1 MNRSAAERA
10 LLVAVHAGLA
20 LVLLT
25 PLVWAPE
32 TYHPFAV
39 AKAVYARSLIAVTFA
54 LWALLALW
62 APRWRAPPSALLAA
76 LAASLAVAAL
86 SAWLGVS
93 PQRSFWSTYSRMDGL
108 VDSAHWFALALVLAG
123 TLRGADGWNR
133 LLNANLVVGLV
144 AAVVT
149 IMRFHLPEAPILG
162 ALPPEVRYPRISAT
176 TGNPTFLGAY
186 MQVIA
191 LLAAGYLARS
201 WCATAMPPSPAP
213 RPVGG
218 KRRKTRRRAP
228 PPARTSAG
236 PARLFWGV
244 TMVCAL
250 YALVLTGSVGALAG
264 LGAGAGVAAALYAWL
279 GRSPR
284 ARRHGRLSLGALG
297 AAGLALALALGVR
310 AAGSGGADTYRPAFD
325 NIMLERATS
334 VERIGN
340 TLGPR
345 LRNWRSGLLAFAERP
360 VLGWGT
366 GNYFAGSARHVSAR
380 EQGNQVNDHAHNL
393 PIEEAATKGIAGL
406 AAYFLLWGFTGA
418 AVLRRVRT
426 AWPREQAL
434 AIFAGA
440 ALAGWFVQSQTLFY
454 SPSTWLQ
461 HMLLLGFAMHL
472 DAAQRESDRGAG
484 VLRRLA
490 ARTALQ
496 ARAAL
501 ARRPALARRASLAVR
516 TALAM
521 GAVALAGG
529 SLATSHA
536 GYTGA
541 AAIFE
546 AEFSGDFMVNLERSM
561 RAFEPLANGPRA
573 ILFNNVT
580 ANWPVLAANHPGEAE
595 RLLRWSREEAA
606 AALAAEPQSWVIHHA
621 LTRLY
626 RQFATRDA
634 RYAELAQRHFERSLE
649 LAPNLDPL
657 ELPPARL
664 P

>member
-1 MNRSAAERA
+1 M
-10 LLVAVHAGLA
+10 
-20 LVLLT
+20 
-25 PLVWAPE
+25 
-32 TYHPFAV
+32 
-39 AKAVYARSLIAVTFA
+39 
-54 LWALLALW
+54 
-62 APRWRAPPSALLAA
+62 
-76 LAASLAVAAL
+76 
-86 SAWLGVS
+86 
-93 PQRSFWSTYSRMDGL
+93 
-108 VDSAHWFALALVLAG
+108 
-123 TLRGADGWNR
+123 
-133 LLNANLVVGLV
+133 
-144 AAVVT
+144 
-149 IMRFHLPEAPILG
+149 
-162 ALPPEVRYPRISAT
+162 
-176 TGNPTFLGAY
+176 
-186 MQVIA
+186 
-191 LLAAGYLARS
+191 
-201 WCATAMPPSPAP
+201 
-213 RPVGG
+213 
-218 KRRKTRRRAP
+218 
-228 PPARTSAG
+228 
-236 PARLFWGV
+236 
-244 TMVCAL
+244 
-250 YALVLTGSVGALAG
+250 
-264 LGAGAGVAAALYAWL
+264 
-279 GRSPR
+279 
-284 ARRHGRLSLGALG
+284 
-297 AAGLALALALGVR
+297 
-310 AAGSGGADTYRPAFD
+310 
-325 NIMLERATS
+325 
-334 VERIGN
+334 
-340 TLGPR
+340 
-345 LRNWRSGLLAFAERP
+345 RNWRSGLLAFAERP

-426 AWPREQAL
+426 AGPREQAL

-484 VLRRLA
+484 MPTRWGAPFAALRRLA
-490 ARTALQ
+490 ARTTLS
-496 ARAAL
+496 ARAS
-501 ARRPALARRASLAVR
+501 RAVR
-516 TALAM
+516 TALTM
-521 GAVALAGG
+521 GAVGLAGG

-606 AALAAEPQSWVIHHA
+606 GALAAEPQSWVIHHA

-626 RQFATRDA
+626 RQFATTDPS
-634 RYAELAQRHFERSLE
+634 YADLAQIHFERSLE

>member
-39 AKAVYARSLIAVTFA
+39 GKAVYARSLIAVTFA

-62 APRWRAPPSALLAA
+62 APRWRAPPSAILAA

-228 PPARTSAG
+228 HRRGLRPDLRGCS
-236 PARLFWGV
+236 
-244 TMVCAL
+244 
-250 YALVLTGSVGALAG
+250 GA
-264 LGAGAGVAAALYAWL
+264 
-279 GRSPR
+279 
-284 ARRHGRLSLGALG
+284 
-297 AAGLALALALGVR
+297 
-310 AAGSGGADTYRPAFD
+310 
-325 NIMLERATS
+325 
-334 VERIGN
+334 
-340 TLGPR
+340 
-345 LRNWRSGLLAFAERP
+345 
-360 VLGWGT
+360 
-366 GNYFAGSARHVSAR
+366 
-380 EQGNQVNDHAHNL
+380 
-393 PIEEAATKGIAGL
+393 
-406 AAYFLLWGFTGA
+406 
-418 AVLRRVRT
+418 
-426 AWPREQAL
+426 
-434 AIFAGA
+434 
-440 ALAGWFVQSQTLFY
+440 
-454 SPSTWLQ
+454 
-461 HMLLLGFAMHL
+461 
-472 DAAQRESDRGAG
+472 
-484 VLRRLA
+484 
-490 ARTALQ
+490 
-496 ARAAL
+496 
-501 ARRPALARRASLAVR
+501 
-516 TALAM
+516 
-521 GAVALAGG
+521 
-529 SLATSHA
+529 
-536 GYTGA
+536 
-541 AAIFE
+541 
-546 AEFSGDFMVNLERSM
+546 
-561 RAFEPLANGPRA
+561 
-573 ILFNNVT
+573 
-580 ANWPVLAANHPGEAE
+580 
-595 RLLRWSREEAA
+595 
-606 AALAAEPQSWVIHHA
+606 
-621 LTRLY
+621 
-626 RQFATRDA
+626 
-634 RYAELAQRHFERSLE
+634 
-649 LAPNLDPL
+649 
-657 ELPPARL
+657 
-664 P
+664 

>member
-1 MNRSAAERA
+1 MTRPGAERA
-10 LLVAVHAGLA
+10 LLAAVHGGLA

-25 PLVWAPE
+25 PLVWTPE
-32 TYHPFAV
+32 TYHPYAIG
-39 AKAVYARSLIAVTFA
+39 KAVYARSLIAVTFA
-54 LWALLALW
+54 LWTLLAVSS
-62 APRWRAPPSALLAA
+62 PRWRPPRSAILAA
-76 LAASLAVAAL
+76 LAASLAVAAV

-123 TLRGADGWNR
+123 TLRGAEGWNR
-133 LLNANLVVGLV
+133 LLNANLGVGLV
-144 AAVVT
+144 AALVA
-149 IMRFHLPEAPILG
+149 IARFHLPEAPIFG

-191 LLAAGYLARS
+191 LLAAGYLVRS
-201 WCATAMPPSPAP
+201 WCAAAAPPSPAP
-213 RPVGG
+213 RLAGG
-218 KRRKTRRRAP
+218 KRGKSRGRAP
-228 PPARTSAG
+228 PPARTSGG

-264 LGAGAGVAAALYAWL
+264 LGAGAGAAAALYAWL

-284 ARRHGRLSLGALG
+284 ARRHGRFSLGAVG
-297 AAGLALALALGVR
+297 AAGLMLALALGVR
-310 AAGSGGADTYRPAFD
+310 AAGSGGGDAYRPAFD

-340 TLGPR
+340 TLTPR

-366 GNYFAGSARHVSAR
+366 GNYFAGSARYVSAR

-393 PIEEAATKGIAGL
+393 PIEDAATKGIAGL

-418 AVLRRVRT
+418 VILRRVRT
-426 AWPREQAL
+426 AGPREQAL

-472 DAAQRESDRGAG
+472 EAAQRESVDGAG
-484 VLRRLA
+484 APARWGAALSSLRRLA
-490 ARTALQ
+490 ARTTLSA
-496 ARAAL
+496 
-501 ARRPALARRASLAVR
+501 RASLAVQA
-516 TALAM
+516 ALAM

-541 AAIFE
+541 AAIYE

-595 RLLRWSREEAA
+595 RLQRWSREEAA

-621 LTRLY
+621 VTRLY
-626 RQFATRDA
+626 RQFATTDPGF
-634 RYAELAQRHFERSLE
+634 AELAQVHFERSLE